1 MMKAMAILLLG
12 NAAHAAETKNMNG
25 GSPDGAPPVL
35 GHCVSSWGSAG
46 EWGAG
51 V

>member
-25 GSPDGAPPVL
+25 G
-35 GHCVSSWGSAG
+35 
-46 EWGAG
+46 
-51 V
+51 